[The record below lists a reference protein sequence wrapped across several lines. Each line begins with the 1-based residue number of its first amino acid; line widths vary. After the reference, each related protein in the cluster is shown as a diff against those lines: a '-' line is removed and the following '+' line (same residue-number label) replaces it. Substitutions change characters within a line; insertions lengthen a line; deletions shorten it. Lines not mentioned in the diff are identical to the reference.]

1 MRIFAELGK
10 VVDILENEALVKP
23 IDKLIEV
30 EFNHV
35 SRNVLP
41 LQNAFLNLTTNLDV
55 IVSAHS
61 VVNYK

>member
-30 EFNHV
+30 ELNHV

>member
-41 LQNAFLNLTTNLDV
+41 LQNAFLNLTTNLYV
-55 IVSAHS
+55 IVSAYS